1 MIFSDPS
8 EKNAIKPEAWL
19 TSGQALAPA
28 LAALISCG
36 VVQQSVAADDSA
48 ELAKKLANP
57 IANLVSVPMKL
68 DWDTGIG
75 PEDADRSTY
84 VIQPVIPVTL
94 NQDWNLISRTI
105 VPFIDAESP
114 VAGGSNESGLG
125 DITQSFFFS
134 PNAPTS
140 NGWIWGGGPV
150 LLIPSATNDMVGTEK
165 WGTGPTLVALRQTN
179 GWTYGILANHI
190 WSFAGSDQR
199 SDISTTFLQPFLSY
213 TTKTYTTLGVNTEST
228 YDWKN
233 EQWLVPINLSVSQLV
248 KFGKQP
254 VSFALGT
261 RSYVEGPTGGPDWG
275 LRFSVTL
282 LFPK

>member
-1 MIFSDPS
+1 MILSDPTAK
-8 EKNAIKPEAWL
+8 ETIKHQAWL
-19 TSGQALAPA
+19 TSGHFFAPA
-28 LAALISCG
+28 LAALVSC
-36 VVQQSVAADDSA
+36 VAQPALAADENA

-57 IANLVSVPMKL
+57 IANLVSVPVKL

-75 PEDADRSTY
+75 PEDAERSTY

-105 VPFIDAESP
+105 VPYVDAESP
-114 VAGGSNESGLG
+114 IAGGSNESGLS

-140 NGWIWGGGPV
+140 NGWVWGGGPV
-150 LLIPSATNDMVGTEK
+150 LFIPSATNNMVGSEK
-165 WGTGPTLVALRQTN
+165 WGTGPTFVALKQSN
-179 GWTYGILANHI
+179 GWTYGMLSNHI
-190 WSFAGSDQR
+190 WSFAGSDHR

-213 TTKTYTTLGVNTEST
+213 TTKTYTTFGVNTEST

-233 EQWLVPINLSVSQLV
+233 EQWLVPINLSVSQLM

-275 LRFSVTL
+275 LRFSVTF